1 MSIETL
7 VKAIQE
13 SCAEYDLFNPPG
25 ASPEAVATV
34 AAAFEREFQRSLPE
48 AYRRLLIASD
58 GILENGLTI
67 WPCAP
72 YWEFHESILT
82 ANRDL
87 RENISSD
94 FLYYGQRDDSVF
106 VMELATG
113 RYLAVELNGLAEWEE
128 FQNCEAMIEFMLE
141 RALD

>member
-7 VKAIQE
+7 VKAIQDN
-13 SCAEYDLFNPPG
+13 CAEYDLFNPPG
-25 ASPEAVATV
+25 ASSEAVAQ
-34 AAAFEREFQRSLPE
+34 AAADFEREFQHPLPD
-48 AYRRLLIASD
+48 ASCRLLLASD

-67 WPCAP
+67 WPCAT

-82 ANRDL
+82 ANHDL
-87 RENISSD
+87 RENVSDD
-94 FLYYGQRDDSVF
+94 FLYFGQRDDSVF

-113 RYLAVELNGLAEWEE
+113 RYLAIELNGLAEWEE
-128 FQNCEAMIEFMLE
+128 FPDCETMIEFMLE

>member
-7 VKAIQE
+7 VKTVQE
-13 SCAEYDLFNPPG
+13 NCAEYDLFNPPG
-25 ASPEAVATV
+25 ASSEAVAAV
-34 AAAFEREFQRSLPE
+34 AAAFERKFQRPLPE
-48 AYRRLLIASD
+48 AYRRLLLESD
-58 GILENGLTI
+58 GILDNGLTI

-82 ANRDL
+82 ANLDL

-94 FLYYGQRDDSVF
+94 FLYFGQRDDSVF
-106 VMELATG
+106 VMELATE
-113 RYLAVELNGLAEWEE
+113 RYLAIELNGLAEWEE
-128 FQNCEAMIEFMLE
+128 FPNCEAMIEFMLE